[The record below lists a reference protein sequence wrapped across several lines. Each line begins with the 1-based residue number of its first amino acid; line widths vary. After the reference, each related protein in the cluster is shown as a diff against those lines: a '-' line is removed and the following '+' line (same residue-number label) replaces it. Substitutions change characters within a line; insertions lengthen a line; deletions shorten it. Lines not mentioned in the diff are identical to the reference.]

1 MNIKCKYCNIDHDL
15 DITEWQVARHK
26 NGELAQNVYPNLNRE
41 ERELLISGTCGNCWD
56 KMFSPPN

>member
-15 DITEWQVARHK
+15 DITEWQVARHN

-41 ERELLISGTCGNCWD
+41 
-56 KMFSPPN
+56 

>member
-15 DITEWQVARHK
+15 DITEWQVARHN